1 MTQRPKLEHE
11 EILMINQKHSKAEC
25 YSCYFDH
32 KSTRN
37 SKKQQDPTKTK
48 NQDEQVSWWPTNTIK
63 TKPKKHKVKIE
74 KSDLGTL
81 SSDTKWRGTHLE
93 D

>member
-1 MTQRPKLEHE
+1 MNWYAEQQKPDPEYASQQ
-11 EILMINQKHSKAEC
+11 NQIQNVNKTKTE
-25 YSCYFDH
+25 
-32 KSTRN
+32 TRSN
-37 SKKQQDPTKTK
+37 KNWNENNKEQNKKQ
-48 NQDEQVSWWPTNTIK
+48 NQTNG
-63 TKPKKHKVKIE
+63 KIE